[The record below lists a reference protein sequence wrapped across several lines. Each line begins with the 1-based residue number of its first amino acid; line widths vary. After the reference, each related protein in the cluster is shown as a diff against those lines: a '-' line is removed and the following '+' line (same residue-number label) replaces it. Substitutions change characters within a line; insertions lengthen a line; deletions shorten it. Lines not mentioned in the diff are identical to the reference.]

1 MFHQKYID
9 LCSVLSVGFCEPF
22 NTCLHVES
30 RQGGIRVM
38 DQKEEEVG
46 KFRRLLL
53 FRNRRLV
60 GVGW

>member
-38 DQKEEEVG
+38 DQKEEVVG
-46 KFRRLLL
+46 KFRRRKWL
-53 FRNRRLV
+53 
-60 GVGW
+60 GGW